1 MGNTVYKARFL
12 GLIAVVLVASSLA
25 EAAPGDL
32 LTRARQ
38 LYNRRLLD
46 AAIDTAREAA
56 KTPATFHSAQVVLA
70 QALLE
75 RHRRN
80 GAAEDL
86 AAAHDA
92 LAAID
97 PAALTASEGGEF
109 VVSWGEWHFL
119 DGRPGVAAE
128 LFDAALGSPALNAP
142 VARDRLLDWWAQ
154 SLERLA
160 RAEPPAGRQLLYVRI
175 LVRMEQESQRTP
187 RSAVVPY
194 WLAAAARGSG
204 DLDRAWDAAIAGWIR
219 ATLAPDGG
227 QALRT
232 DLDHLVTKAIIPER
246 ARWLAPTDEDIPRFE
261 SDMRAEWDLTK
272 RLK

>member
-1 MGNTVYKARFL
+1 VHKAASF
-12 GLIAVVLVASSLA
+12 GLIVFLLAGAVAD
-25 EAAPGDL
+25 AAPGDL
-32 LTRARQ
+32 ITRARQ
-38 LYNRRLLD
+38 FYNRRLLD

-56 KTPATFHSAQVVLA
+56 KVPGFYHSAQVVLA

-80 GAAEDL
+80 GTADDL
-86 AAAHDA
+86 AAAHES
-92 LAAID
+92 LASVD
-97 PAALTASEGGEF
+97 PVALTPSEGSEF

-128 LFDAALGSPALNAP
+128 LFDAALAGHVLSSPL
-142 VARDRLLDWWAQ
+142 ARDRILDWWAL

-175 LVRMEQESQRTP
+175 LVRMEQEGPRTP

-227 QALRT
+227 QALRA
-232 DLDHLVTKAIIPER
+232 DLDRLVSEAIIPER
-246 ARWLAPTDEDIPRFE
+246 ARRLAPADEDVPHFE

>member
-1 MGNTVYKARFL
+1 VAIL
-12 GLIAVVLVASSLA
+12 LVTASVA
-25 EAAPGDL
+25 EASPGDL
-32 LTRARQ
+32 ITRARQ
-38 LYNRRLLD
+38 FYNRRLVD

-56 KTPATFHSAQVVLA
+56 RQPATFQSAQVILSH
-70 QALLE
+70 ALLE
-75 RHRRN
+75 RHRRT
-80 GAAEDL
+80 GSVDDL

-92 LAAID
+92 LVAID
-97 PAALTASEGGEF
+97 PAALTATEGSEF
-109 VVSWGEWHFL
+109 VVAWGEWHFL

-128 LFDAALGSPALNAP
+128 LFDAALASPGLNTP
-142 VARDRLLDWWAQ
+142 VSRDRILDWWAQ

-160 RAEPPAGRQLLYVRI
+160 RDEQPAGRQLLYVRI
-175 LVRMEQESQRTP
+175 LVKMEQESQRTP

-227 QALRT
+227 LALRT
-232 DLDHLVTKAIIPER
+232 DLDRLVSRAIIPER
-246 ARWLAPTDEDIPRFE
+246 ARRLAPADEDVQRIE
-261 SDMRAEWDLTK
+261 SDMRAEWDVTR

>member
-1 MGNTVYKARFL
+1 VHKVGSF
-12 GLIAVVLVASSLA
+12 GLVVILLVGAAVAD
-25 EAAPGDL
+25 AAPGDL
-32 LTRARQ
+32 ITRARQ

-56 KTPATFHSAQVVLA
+56 KVPGSYHSAQVVLA

-75 RHRRN
+75 RHRRT
-80 GAAEDL
+80 GTAEDL
-86 AAAHDA
+86 ASAHES
-92 LAAID
+92 LASID
-97 PAALTASEGGEF
+97 PAALTPSEGSEF
-109 VVSWGEWHFL
+109 VVGWGEWHFL

-128 LFDAALGSPALNAP
+128 LFDAALASHSLNAP
-142 VARDRLLDWWAQ
+142 VARDRILDWWAQ

-175 LVRMEQESQRTP
+175 LVRMEQEGPRTP

-194 WLAAAARGSG
+194 WLAAAARGAG

-232 DLDHLVTKAIIPER
+232 DLDRLVNAAIIPER
-246 ARWLAPTDEDIPRFE
+246 ARRLAPADEDVQHIE
-261 SDMRAEWDLTK
+261 ADMRAEWDLTK